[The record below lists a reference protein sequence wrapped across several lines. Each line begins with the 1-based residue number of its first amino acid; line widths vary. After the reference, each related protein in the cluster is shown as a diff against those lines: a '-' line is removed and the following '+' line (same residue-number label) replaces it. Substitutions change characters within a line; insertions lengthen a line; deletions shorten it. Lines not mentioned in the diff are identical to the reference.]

1 MSKLSKPTTA
11 VLDHLAT
18 RVVTVT
24 DRLTG
29 SAAGTA

>member
-1 MSKLSKPTTA
+1 MSKQPKPTTA
-11 VLDHLAT
+11 ALDHLAT

-29 SAAGTA
+29 SPAPL